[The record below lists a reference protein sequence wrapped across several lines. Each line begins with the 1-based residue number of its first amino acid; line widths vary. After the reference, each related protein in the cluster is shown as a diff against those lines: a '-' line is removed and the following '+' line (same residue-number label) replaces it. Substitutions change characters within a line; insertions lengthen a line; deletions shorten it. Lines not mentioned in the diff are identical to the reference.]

1 MRFYSDVTKQV
12 YDTEELLKE
21 AEEKEEQKLAKVKL
35 EKEERAAEAK
45 VVEEAFKNANEAY
58 KEAQKKMNEFVQ
70 KYGSFHYSVTNSN
83 LPAKSLFDVLF
94 DAFWF

>member
-12 YDTEELLKE
+12 YDTEESLKE

-45 VVEEAFKNANEAY
+45 VVEEAFKKANEAY